1 MTTDEA
7 LLRPTLSSQ
16 STQHERASS
25 ITSIKSNSSSLGP
38 MSPALSEASSS
49 SRLSRRSSLSHNR
62 NRSSLNAS
70 GRTAAPAFMY
80 LPPGTS
86 TCQEVDDDGV
96 DPSHPVSLARLD
108 PTGGVCVAT
117 TAPSSSERARR
128 LSSSSSVASAS
139 GTQSDLLSTELVSS
153 PPSSVGEQPPLLPP
167 PPPVPTKQTQ
177 LVLDS
182 IRKPSMA
189 KERAPGEDPE
199 LAAARRALWE
209 DEPEHQDSTKLSSV
223 FDEEDEDAVQ
233 KTPTAATRILSF
245 ERQVAPPAPGSEVS
259 DYEERL
265 EFVEPPNLDEGDED
279 EDRPPPSTPGHAT
292 LPPLPPCL
300 RPKSV
305 SRRHSG
311 TSSSGT
317 TISVRISEDPPA
329 SFPTYSPI
337 DYERKGD
344 EPVSRL
350 SVREWLELQGVRE
363 AVGVWSGRIEK
374 PDDQALSEME
384 SNAASGNGT
393 GTVATSKETAPAKA
407 NGYTALSDSVS
418 SLASQD
424 DEKVTKTND
433 LRSRGGLAAIVG
445 VVTVG
450 HNSTPVTAPKSLF
463 D

>member
-1 MTTDEA
+1 MTTDA
-7 LLRPTLSSQ
+7 AALRPPNVPPSDSPA
-16 STQHERASS
+16 HERTSS
-25 ITSIKSNSSSLGP
+25 VASIKSNSSSMGP
-38 MSPALSEASSS
+38 LSPALSDASSS
-49 SRLSRRSSLSHNR
+49 HLSRRSSLSHNR
-62 NRSSLNAS
+62 NRSSLNAA
-70 GRTAAPAFMY
+70 GKTAAPAFMY
-80 LPPGTS
+80 MPPGTM
-86 TCQEVDDDGV
+86 TCQEGDDSTV

-128 LSSSSSVASAS
+128 MSSSSSVASGS
-139 GTQSDLLSTELVSS
+139 GTVSDLTGAELVSS
-153 PPSSVGEQPPLLPP
+153 PPSSVGDHLPVLPP

-177 LVLDS
+177 QVLDS
-182 IRKPSMA
+182 LRKPSVA

-209 DEPEHQDSTKLSSV
+209 DEPEQPTSARLSSV
-223 FDEEDEDAVQ
+223 FDEDEDETTQ
-233 KTPTAATRILSF
+233 KTPTSATRIMSF
-245 ERQVAPPAPGSEVS
+245 DSHVAAPQAPRSEVS

-265 EFVEPPNLDEGDED
+265 EFVEPPNLDDGEED

-300 RPKSV
+300 RPKAT

-317 TISVRISEDPPA
+317 AISVRISDEPPA

-374 PDDQALSEME
+374 PDEQTLTRME
-384 SNAASGNGT
+384 SKAANGDDAGDT
-393 GTVATSKETAPAKA
+393 DSKESALAKP
-407 NGYTALSDSVS
+407 NGYTSLSGSVS
-418 SLASQD
+418 SLSSQQD
-424 DEKVTKTND
+424 VSSM
-433 LRSRGGLAAIVG
+433 RSCGGLAAMVG

-450 HNSTPVTAPKSLF
+450 HNATPVTAPKSLF